1 MKKFQLFN
9 LSLNSIILL
18 ILVPVIIIITISM
31 AWLNYSNMNESIIEG
46 FNAKLTAIS
55 STTGSFI
62 DGDEHEKLAIPKY
75 VKAFAY
81 SSKDNTL
88 YGIDKKND
96 LLKINLKK
104 GAGVIYMKLDKDI
117 RDLTY
122 NSADNNLYAT
132 TFNNEI
138 ISINPQKKIYKKF
151 FNAQKNIYGL
161 TYIKKDNSFIVSGEK
176 GIFEIKDGNL
186 KLIKRLDYKIN
197 SLAYNPQKDLLYGVF
212 RNNNAIITI
221 NLKTLETKR
230 VLYKNFPT
238 ENSDLYAI
246 EFYKNRLFA
255 GDKQLTIY
263 DLIQKKVIYKNF
275 AIAYRNED
283 DPIFKKY
290 MSSMNKI
297 KVETGLTYHYT
308 QELIYGRKDVN
319 CRYILDVSIGN
330 EYTPIGSEDIMSRE
344 DIIGAED
351 VMLRGKV
358 YVSKIK
364 KWQKWG
370 LLKVSFAPI
379 YNKKGEIKAIAGAD
393 INMDIIKK
401 KRREALIKSIVIS
414 ILFLIIGVIASY
426 TIAKNIIEPISKL
439 KYSTLKVA
447 AGKYG
452 DKIFIKS
459 PKELNE
465 LSNEFNYMS
474 QELKNKMIDLNQYDK
489 KSKLQRV
496 KLELLKKLNENRKT
510 TLVNKISIT
519 LLKKDNIFYDYIEVE
534 NRLYFW
540 LANKEIDLVLQS
552 ILKEILEFSIDKYG
566 DKFYKEFQSIC
577 RDDIILFGYIDIDF
591 NKNKKERNLL
601 QEINLENKIKIN
613 LTNLIYDKFHIK
625 VFNQDSLI
633 VDISSKDKLL

>member
-1 MKKFQLFN
+1 MKRFKLFN
-9 LSLNSIILL
+9 LTLNSIIFL
-18 ILVPVIIIITISM
+18 ILVPVIIIITM
-31 AWLNYSNMNESIIEG
+31 GMTWLNYSNMNKSIIEG
-46 FNAKLTAIS
+46 FNAKLKAIS

-62 DGDEHEKLAIPKY
+62 DGDEHEKLAMPKY

-81 SSKDNTL
+81 NSKENIL
-88 YGIDKKND
+88 YGVDKKNQ
-96 LLKINLKK
+96 LLKINLRN
-104 GAGVIYMKLDKDI
+104 GAGVIFMELNLDI

-122 NSADNNLYAT
+122 NSNNNYLYAT
-132 TFNNEI
+132 TSKNKI
-138 ISINPQKKIYKKF
+138 IYIDLDKKEYKEFLNTKESF
-151 FNAQKNIYGL
+151 YGL
-161 TYIKKDNSFIVSGEK
+161 TYIKEDNSFITSGDR
-176 GIFEIKDGNL
+176 GVL
-186 KLIKRLDYKIN
+186 KIENGDFKILKKLDYRIN
-197 SLAYNPQKDLLYGVF
+197 SLAYNPKEKKVYGLI
-212 RNNNAIITI
+212 RDNKIITL
-221 NLKTLETKR
+221 NLKNLKIKR
-230 VLYKNFPT
+230 VNFKNFPT

-246 EFYKNRLFA
+246 EFNKNRLFA
-255 GDKQLTIY
+255 GVKQLSIY
-263 DLIQKKVIYKNF
+263 NIKDKNITYKNF
-275 AIAYRNED
+275 AIAYRDEGD
-283 DPIFKKY
+283 AIFKKY

-344 DIIGAED
+344 DIVGAED
-351 VMLRGKV
+351 VMLRGKI
-358 YVSKIK
+358 YVSKVK

-393 INMDIIKK
+393 INMKIIKK
-401 KRREALIKSIVIS
+401 KRREALIKSIIIS
-414 ILFLIIGVIASY
+414 ILFLIIGIIASY

-474 QELKNKMIDLNQYDK
+474 QELKNKMNDLNQYHK

-496 KLELLKKLNENRKT
+496 QSEILKKLNENIENINSKIVMKF
-510 TLVNKISIT
+510 LKNKHSYHDSIE
-519 LLKKDNIFYDYIEVE
+519 IE

-540 LANKEIDLVLQS
+540 LSDKNIDLVLQA
-552 ILKEILEFSIDKYG
+552 ILKEILKYSINKYK
-566 DKFYKEFQSIC
+566 DNFYKEFQLIC
-577 RDDIILFGYIDIDF
+577 RDDISLFGYIEIYHNIEKRDEITL
-591 NKNKKERNLL
+591 KE
-601 QEINLENKIKIN
+601 ITLENKIKIN
-613 LTNLIYDKFHIK
+613 LTNLIYDKFNIK
-625 VFNQDSLI
+625 IFNQEKLI
-633 VDISSKDKLL
+633 VDISSKEKIS